1 MSSVSDPI
9 GDFLTRIRNASRSGK
24 TSVVVPVSKRL
35 IELAR
40 ILKQEGFISD
50 YSIDASVK
58 FGSLNVFLKYN
69 SGRPVIT
76 DLRRVS
82 RPGLRRYVG
91 VSEVPRVLSGLGVS
105 ILSTSSGMMSSRE
118 ARRKNVGGELL
129 AFVW

>member
-1 MSSVSDPI
+1 M
-9 GDFLTRIRNASRSGK
+9 
-24 TSVVVPVSKRL
+24 VVPVSKRL
-35 IELAR
+35 VELAR
-40 ILKQEGFISD
+40 ILKQEGFICD
-50 YSIDASVK
+50 YSVDSSVK